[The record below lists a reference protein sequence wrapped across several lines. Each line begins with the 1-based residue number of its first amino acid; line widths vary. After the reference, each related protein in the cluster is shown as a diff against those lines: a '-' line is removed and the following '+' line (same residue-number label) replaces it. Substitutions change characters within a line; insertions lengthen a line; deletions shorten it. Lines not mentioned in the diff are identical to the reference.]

1 MIDNDDGNN
10 VDGNLQ
16 HFIGARLDS
25 RHKMSGTER
34 NLLHLKTI
42 LRMVITMMLLMLRI
56 MIIMKKMK
64 KMDADLGK
72 IVSWVPVK
80 GELANRDK
88 GEVSMRPNLIFF
100 FNIFFENNPF
110 V

>member
-1 MIDNDDGNN
+1 MKR
-10 VDGNLQ
+10 
-16 HFIGARLDS
+16 A
-25 RHKMSGTER
+25 
-34 NLLHLKTI
+34 NLLDLSI
-42 LRMVITMMLLMLRI
+42 CSNCVIHIEEEPGDFDELSI
-56 MIIMKKMK
+56 MIIMK

-100 FNIFFENNPF
+100 FNIFFENNLF
-110 V
+110 VETKY

>member
-1 MIDNDDGNN
+1 
-10 VDGNLQ
+10 
-16 HFIGARLDS
+16 
-25 RHKMSGTER
+25 MSGTER

-42 LRMVITMMLLMLRI
+42 LWMAITMMMLMLRI
-56 MIIMKKMK
+56 VIIMKKMK

-88 GEVSMRPNLIFF
+88 GEVSMWPNLIFF

-110 V
+110 VETKYCLKEKDKTIKILR

>member
-1 MIDNDDGNN
+1 
-10 VDGNLQ
+10 
-16 HFIGARLDS
+16 
-25 RHKMSGTER
+25 
-34 NLLHLKTI
+34 
-42 LRMVITMMLLMLRI
+42 
-56 MIIMKKMK
+56 MKKMK

-110 V
+110 VETKY

>member
-1 MIDNDDGNN
+1 
-10 VDGNLQ
+10 
-16 HFIGARLDS
+16 
-25 RHKMSGTER
+25 
-34 NLLHLKTI
+34 
-42 LRMVITMMLLMLRI
+42 MVITMMMLMLRI
-56 MIIMKKMK
+56 MIIMK

-110 V
+110 VEQSIV

>member
-1 MIDNDDGNN
+1 
-10 VDGNLQ
+10 
-16 HFIGARLDS
+16 
-25 RHKMSGTER
+25 MSGTER

-42 LRMVITMMLLMLRI
+42 LRMVITMMMLMLRI